1 MVRHLSREAASVAR
15 YRIFGSELS
24 PYSVKVRAWFRY
36 KGIAHDWLTRTPANQ
51 AEYEAHAR
59 LPLVPLVITP
69 ESEGIQDSTP
79 IMERF
84 EAAFPEPASQPGDPM
99 LAFLSA
105 LLEEYG
111 DEWGN
116 KHMFHYR
123 WRDDADQVSAAG
135 RIARSMLPDA
145 DEETVAERARAVRE
159 RMVPRVSF
167 VGSSPETAPVIE
179 ASFARQL
186 ELLEA
191 HLEGRRYLFGGRPA
205 FADFGIAAQVWE
217 AWTDPTGST
226 LVPPRTRDWCRRM
239 QDPANEGPFEAW
251 EALAPTL
258 EPLLAEEVG
267 ARFLPWSDA
276 NARAIADG
284 AESFAVDI
292 AGGRWTQAPQR
303 YHARSLRA
311 LREKYAALADRA
323 ALDPVLE
330 TTGCRAWL
338 G

>member
-1 MVRHLSREAASVAR
+1 MAR

-36 KGIAHDWLTRTPANQ
+36 KGIAHDWLTRTPANR

-84 EAAFPEPASQPGDPM
+84 EAAFPEPATQPGDPM

-123 WRDDADQVSAAG
+123 WRDEADRVSAAE

-145 DEETVAERARAVRE
+145 DEEAVAERARAVRE

-167 VGSSPETAPVIE
+167 VGSSPETAPIIE

-191 HLEGRRYLFGGRPA
+191 HLEGRRYLFGARPA
-205 FADFGIAAQVWE
+205 FADFGIAAQIWE
-217 AWTDPTGST
+217 AWTDPTGSR
-226 LVPPRTRDWCRRM
+226 LVPPRTQDWCRRM
-239 QDPANEGPFEAW
+239 QDPANEGPFESW
-251 EALAPTL
+251 DTLAPTL

-330 TTGCRAWL
+330 ATGCRAWL

>member
-1 MVRHLSREAASVAR
+1 MAR

-123 WRDDADQVSAAG
+123 WRDDADQISAAG

-145 DEETVAERARAVRE
+145 DEDTVAGRARAVRE

-191 HLEGRRYLFGGRPA
+191 HLEGRPYLFGGRPA

-217 AWTDPTGST
+217 AWTDPTGSR
-226 LVPPRTRDWCRRM
+226 LVPPLTRHWCQRM
-239 QDPANEGPFEAW
+239 QDPENEGPFEAW
-251 EALAPTL
+251 DALAPTL

-284 AESFAVDI
+284 AESFAIDI

-303 YHARSLRA
+303 YHARSLRV
-311 LREKYAALADRA
+311 LREKYAALTDRT

-330 TTGCRAWL
+330 ATGCRSWL

>member
-1 MVRHLSREAASVAR
+1 MAR

>member
-1 MVRHLSREAASVAR
+1 MAR

-36 KGIAHDWLTRTPANQ
+36 KGITHDWLTRTPANQ

>member
-1 MVRHLSREAASVAR
+1 MAR

-36 KGIAHDWLTRTPANQ
+36 KGIAHDWLTRTPENQ

-123 WRDDADQVSAAG
+123 WRDEADQVSAAE

-145 DEETVAERARAVRE
+145 DEETVAGRARAVRE

-167 VGSSPETAPVIE
+167 VGSSPETAPIIE

-191 HLEGRRYLFGGRPA
+191 HLEGRRYLFGARPA

-226 LVPPRTRDWCRRM
+226 LVPPRTRDWCQRM

-251 EALAPTL
+251 DALAPTL

-267 ARFLPWSDA
+267 ARFLPWLDA

-284 AESFAVDI
+284 AESFTVDI

-303 YHARSLRA
+303 YHARSLRV

-330 TTGCRAWL
+330 ATGCRAWL

>member
-1 MVRHLSREAASVAR
+1 MAR

-24 PYSVKVRAWFRY
+24 PYSVKVRGWFRY
-36 KGIAHDWLTRTPANQ
+36 KGIAHDWLTRTPENR
-51 AEYEAHAR
+51 AEYDAHAR

-69 ESEGIQDSTP
+69 EGEGIQDSTP

-84 EAAFPEPASQPGDPM
+84 ETTFPEPATQPEDPM

-123 WRDDADQVSAAG
+123 WRDDADQVSAAE
-135 RIARSMLPDA
+135 RIARSTMPDA
-145 DEETVAERARAVRE
+145 SEDAVAEHAQAVRE

-167 VGSSPETAPVIE
+167 VGSSPQTAPIIE
-179 ASFARQL
+179 ASFARLL

-191 HLEGRRYLFGGRPA
+191 HLDGRYYLFGARPT

-217 AWTDPTGST
+217 AWTDPTGSR
-226 LVPPRTRDWCRRM
+226 LVPPRTRDWCQRM
-239 QDPANEGPFEAW
+239 QDPGAEGPFEAW
-251 EALAPTL
+251 PALAPTL
-258 EPLLAEEVG
+258 TPLLAEEVG

-276 NARAIADG
+276 NARAIAEG
-284 AESFAVDI
+284 AESFTVDV

-303 YHARSLRA
+303 YHARSLRV
-311 LREKYAALADRA
+311 LREKYAALGDRA
-323 ALDPVLE
+323 RLDSVLE
-330 TTGCRAWL
+330 ATGCLPWL

>member
-1 MVRHLSREAASVAR
+1 MAR

-36 KGIAHDWLTRTPANQ
+36 KGIAHDWLTRTPENQ

-84 EAAFPEPASQPGDPM
+84 EAAFPEPATQPGDPM

-123 WRDDADQVSAAG
+123 WRDEADQISAAK
-135 RIARSMLPDA
+135 RIARSMLPNA

-167 VGSSPETAPVIE
+167 VGSSPETAPIIE

-191 HLEGRRYLFGGRPA
+191 HLEGHRYLFGGRPA

-226 LVPPRTRDWCRRM
+226 LVPPRTRDWCQRM

-251 EALAPTL
+251 DALAPTL

-284 AESFAVDI
+284 SESFAIDI

-303 YHARSLRA
+303 YHARSLRV

-330 TTGCRAWL
+330 ATGCRAWL

>member
-1 MVRHLSREAASVAR
+1 MAR

-36 KGIAHDWLTRTPANQ
+36 KGIAHDWLARTPETQ
-51 AEYEAHAR
+51 AEYDAHAR

-69 ESEGIQDSTP
+69 EGEGIQDSTP

-84 EAAFPEPASQPGDPM
+84 EAAFPEPATQPGDPM

-111 DEWGN
+111 DEWVN

-123 WRDDADQVSAAG
+123 WRDEADRVSAAE

-145 DEETVAERARAVRE
+145 DEETVAKRAREVRA

-167 VGSSPETAPVIE
+167 VGSSPATAPIIE
-179 ASFARQL
+179 ASFARLL

-191 HLEGRRYLFGGRPA
+191 HLDNRPYLFGARPA

-217 AWTDPTGST
+217 AWTDPTGSR

-239 QDPANEGPFEAW
+239 QDPENAGPFEAW
-251 EALAPTL
+251 DRLAPTL
-258 EPLLAEEVG
+258 APLLAEEVG

-276 NARAIADG
+276 NARAVADK

-323 ALDPVLE
+323 ALDVVLE
-330 TTGCRAWL
+330 AAGCRAWL

>member
-1 MVRHLSREAASVAR
+1 MAR

-36 KGIAHDWLTRTPANQ
+36 KGIAHDWLTRTPGNQ

-69 ESEGIQDSTP
+69 DGEGFQDSTP

-84 EAAFPEPASQPGDPM
+84 EAAFPEPPTQPGDPM

-123 WRDDADQVSAAG
+123 WRDEADRVSAAK

-145 DEETVAERARAVRE
+145 DEDTVAERARAVRE

-167 VGSSPETAPVIE
+167 VGSSPQTAPIIE

-191 HLEGRRYLFGGRPA
+191 HLDGRRYLFGDRPA

-239 QDPANEGPFEAW
+239 QDPAAEGPFEVW
-251 EALAPTL
+251 DALAPTL
-258 EPLLAEEVG
+258 TPLLAEEVG

-284 AESFAVDI
+284 AETFSADL

-303 YHARSLRA
+303 YHARSLRV

-330 TTGCRAWL
+330 ATGCRPWL

>member
-1 MVRHLSREAASVAR
+1 MAR

-36 KGIAHDWLTRTPANQ
+36 KGIAHDWLTRTPENQ

-69 ESEGIQDSTP
+69 ESEGVQDSTP

-123 WRDDADQVSAAG
+123 WCDEADQISAAE

-145 DEETVAERARAVRE
+145 DEETVAGRARAVRE

-167 VGSSPETAPVIE
+167 VGSSPETAPIIE

-191 HLEGRRYLFGGRPA
+191 HLEGRRYLFGARPA
-205 FADFGIAAQVWE
+205 FADFGIAAQIWE

-226 LVPPRTRDWCRRM
+226 LVPPRTRDWCQRM
-239 QDPANEGPFEAW
+239 QDPENEGPFEAW
-251 EALAPTL
+251 DALAPTL
-258 EPLLAEEVG
+258 VPLLAEEVG

-284 AESFAVDI
+284 AESFTVDI
-292 AGGRWTQAPQR
+292 AGGHWTQAPQR
-303 YHARSLRA
+303 YHARSLRV

-330 TTGCRAWL
+330 ATGCRAWL

>member
-1 MVRHLSREAASVAR
+1 MAR

-36 KGIAHDWLTRTPANQ
+36 KGIAHDWLTRTPENLD
-51 AEYEAHAR
+51 EYEAHAR

-69 ESEGIQDSTP
+69 EGEGVQDSTP

-84 EAAFPEPASQPGDPM
+84 EAAFPEPATRPGDPM

-123 WRDDADQVSAAG
+123 WRDEADQVSAAE

-145 DEETVAERARAVRE
+145 DEETVAGRARAVRE

-167 VGSSPETAPVIE
+167 VGSSPETAPIIE

-191 HLEGRRYLFGGRPA
+191 HLEGRRYLFGARPA
-205 FADFGIAAQVWE
+205 FADFGIAAQIWE

-251 EALAPTL
+251 DALAPTL
-258 EPLLAEEVG
+258 ERLLAEEVG

-276 NARAIADG
+276 NARAIAGG

-303 YHARSLRA
+303 YHARSLRV

-330 TTGCRAWL
+330 ATGCRAWL

>member
-1 MVRHLSREAASVAR
+1 MAR

-24 PYSVKVRAWFRY
+24 PYSVKIRAWFRY
-36 KGIAHDWLTRTPANQ
+36 KGIAHDWLMRTPENR

-69 ESEGIQDSTP
+69 DGEGIQDSTP

-84 EAAFPEPASQPGDPM
+84 ETAVPEPATRPADPT

-123 WRDDADQVSAAG
+123 WRDEEDQVSAAA

-145 DEETVAERARAVRE
+145 EEDAVAARARAVRE

-167 VGSSPETAPVIE
+167 VGSSPETAPIIE

-191 HLEGRRYLFGGRPA
+191 HLEGRRYLFGARPA

-217 AWTDPTGST
+217 AWTDPTGSR
-226 LVPPRTRDWCRRM
+226 LVPSRTRDWCQRM
-239 QDPANEGPFEAW
+239 QDPENEGPFETW
-251 EALAPTL
+251 NTLAPTL

-284 AESFAVDI
+284 AESFAVEV

-311 LREKYAALADRA
+311 LREKYAALADRR

-330 TTGCRAWL
+330 AAGCRAWL

>member
-1 MVRHLSREAASVAR
+1 MAR

-36 KGIAHDWLTRTPANQ
+36 KGIAHDWLTRTPENRD
-51 AEYEAHAR
+51 EYEAHAR

-69 ESEGIQDSTP
+69 EGEGVQDSTP

-84 EAAFPEPASQPGDPM
+84 EAAFPEPATQPGDPM

-123 WRDDADQVSAAG
+123 WRDEADQVSAAE

-145 DEETVAERARAVRE
+145 DEETVAGRARAVRE

-167 VGSSPETAPVIE
+167 VGSSPETAPIIE

-191 HLEGRRYLFGGRPA
+191 HLEGRRYLFGARPA
-205 FADFGIAAQVWE
+205 FADFGIAAQIWE

-239 QDPANEGPFEAW
+239 QDPANEGAFEAW
-251 EALAPTL
+251 DALAPTL

-276 NARAIADG
+276 NARAIAGG

-303 YHARSLRA
+303 YHARSLRV

-330 TTGCRAWL
+330 ATGCRAWL

>member
-1 MVRHLSREAASVAR
+1 MAR

-36 KGIAHDWLTRTPANQ
+36 KGIAHDWLTRTPENQ
-51 AEYEAHAR
+51 AQYEAHAR

-123 WRDDADQVSAAG
+123 WRDEADQISAAE
-135 RIARSMLPDA
+135 RIARSMLPNA

-167 VGSSPETAPVIE
+167 VGSSPETAPIIE

-186 ELLEA
+186 ALLEA
-191 HLEGRRYLFGGRPA
+191 HLEGRRYLFGARPA
-205 FADFGIAAQVWE
+205 FADFGVAAQIWE

-226 LVPPRTRDWCRRM
+226 LVPPRTRDWCQRM

-251 EALAPTL
+251 DALAPTL

-303 YHARSLRA
+303 YHARSLRV
-311 LREKYAALADRA
+311 LRDKYAALADRA

-330 TTGCRAWL
+330 ATGCRAWL

>member
-1 MVRHLSREAASVAR
+1 MAR

-24 PYSVKVRAWFRY
+24 PYSVKIRAWFRY
-36 KGIAHDWLTRTPANQ
+36 KGIAHDWLTRTSENR
-51 AEYEAHAR
+51 AEYEVHAR

-69 ESEGIQDSTP
+69 EGEGIQDSTP

-84 EAAFPEPASQPGDPM
+84 EAAFPEPATQPGDPM

-123 WRDDADQVSAAG
+123 WRDEADQVSAAE

-145 DEETVAERARAVRE
+145 GEDAVAERARAVRE

-167 VGSSPETAPVIE
+167 VGSSPETAPIIE

-191 HLEGRRYLFGGRPA
+191 HLEGHRYLFGARPA
-205 FADFGIAAQVWE
+205 FADFGIAAQIWE

-239 QDPANEGPFEAW
+239 QDPENEGSFETW
-251 EALAPTL
+251 DALAPTL
-258 EPLLAEEVG
+258 ESLLAEEVG

-276 NARAIADG
+276 NARAIAGG

-303 YHARSLRA
+303 YHARSLRV
-311 LREKYAALADRA
+311 LRGKYAALGDRA

-330 TTGCRAWL
+330 ATGCRAWL

>member
-1 MVRHLSREAASVAR
+1 MAR

-36 KGIAHDWLTRTPANQ
+36 KGIAHDWLTRTPENRD
-51 AEYEAHAR
+51 EYEGHAR

-69 ESEGIQDSTP
+69 EGEGVQDSTP

-84 EAAFPEPASQPGDPM
+84 EAAFSEPATQPGDPM

-123 WRDDADQVSAAG
+123 WRDEADQVSAAE

-145 DEETVAERARAVRE
+145 DEETVAGRARAVRE

-167 VGSSPETAPVIE
+167 VGSSPETAPIIE
-179 ASFARQL
+179 ASFACQL

-191 HLEGRRYLFGGRPA
+191 HLEGRRYLFGARPA
-205 FADFGIAAQVWE
+205 FADFGIAAQIWE

-251 EALAPTL
+251 DALAPTL

-276 NARAIADG
+276 NARAIAGG

-303 YHARSLRA
+303 YHARSLRV
-311 LREKYAALADRA
+311 LREKYATLADRA

-330 TTGCRAWL
+330 ATGCRAWL

>member
-1 MVRHLSREAASVAR
+1 MAR

-36 KGIAHDWLTRTPANQ
+36 KGIAHDWLTRTPENR

-69 ESEGIQDSTP
+69 DGEGIQDSTP

-84 EAAFPEPASQPGDPM
+84 EAAFPEPATRPEDPM

-123 WRDDADQVSAAG
+123 WRDEEDQISAAG

-145 DEETVAERARAVRE
+145 DEDAVAERARTVRE

-167 VGSSPETAPVIE
+167 VGSSPETAPIIE

-191 HLEGRRYLFGGRPA
+191 HLEGRRYLFGARPA
-205 FADFGIAAQVWE
+205 FADFGVAAQIWE
-217 AWTDPTGST
+217 ASSDPTGSA
-226 LVPPRTRDWCRRM
+226 LVPPRALDWCRRM
-239 QDPANEGPFEAW
+239 QDSENEGPFEAW
-251 EALAPTL
+251 KTLAPTL
-258 EPLLAEEVG
+258 GPLLAEEVG
-267 ARFLPWSDA
+267 ALFLPWSDA
-276 NARAIADG
+276 NARAIAAG
-284 AESFAVDI
+284 AESFAVVL

-330 TTGCRAWL
+330 AAGCRAWL

>member
-1 MVRHLSREAASVAR
+1 MARH
-15 YRIFGSELS
+15 RIFGSELS
-24 PYSVKVRAWFRY
+24 PYSVKIRAWFRY
-36 KGIAHDWLTRTPANQ
+36 KGIAHDWLTRTPENR
-51 AEYEAHAR
+51 AEYDAHAR

-69 ESEGIQDSTP
+69 EGEGIQDSTP

-84 EAAFPEPASQPGDPM
+84 EAAFPEPATQPGDPM

-123 WRDDADQVSAAG
+123 WRDEADQVSAAE

-145 DEETVAERARAVRE
+145 GEDAVAERARAVRE

-167 VGSSPETAPVIE
+167 VGSSPETAPIIE

-191 HLEGRRYLFGGRPA
+191 HLEDRRFLFGARPA
-205 FADFGIAAQVWE
+205 FADFGIAAQIWE

-239 QDPANEGPFEAW
+239 QDPENEGPFEAW
-251 EALAPTL
+251 DALAPTL

-276 NARAIADG
+276 NARAIAGG

-303 YHARSLRA
+303 YHARSLRV
-311 LREKYAALADRA
+311 LRGKYAALGDRA

-330 TTGCRAWL
+330 ATGCRAWL

>member
-1 MVRHLSREAASVAR
+1 MAR

-36 KGIAHDWLTRTPANQ
+36 KGIAHDWLTRTPENR

-123 WRDDADQVSAAG
+123 WRDDADQISAAE

-167 VGSSPETAPVIE
+167 VGSSPETAPIIE

-191 HLEGRRYLFGGRPA
+191 HLEGRRYLFGARPA
-205 FADFGIAAQVWE
+205 FADFGIAAQIWE
-217 AWTDPTGST
+217 AWTDPTGSR
-226 LVPPRTRDWCRRM
+226 LVPPRTRDWCRRI
-239 QDPANEGPFEAW
+239 QDPAERGPVRGLGRARADARAAARRGSRRAVPALVGRQCPRDCRRCGELRRRYRGRALD
-251 EALAPTL
+251 AGAAALPCPLAP
-258 EPLLAEEVG
+258 
-267 ARFLPWSDA
+267 
-276 NARAIADG
+276 
-284 AESFAVDI
+284 
-292 AGGRWTQAPQR
+292 
-303 YHARSLRA
+303 
-311 LREKYAALADRA
+311 RA
-323 ALDPVLE
+323 A
-330 TTGCRAWL
+330 
-338 G
+338 

>member
-1 MVRHLSREAASVAR
+1 VAR

-36 KGIAHDWLTRTPANQ
+36 KGIAHDWLTRTPENQ

-69 ESEGIQDSTP
+69 EGEGIQDSTP

-123 WRDDADQVSAAG
+123 WRDEADQVSAAE

-145 DEETVAERARAVRE
+145 DEETVADRAQAVRE

-167 VGSSPETAPVIE
+167 VGSSPETAPIIE

-191 HLEGRRYLFGGRPA
+191 HLEGHRYLFGGRPA
-205 FADFGIAAQVWE
+205 FADFGIAAQIWE

-226 LVPPRTRDWCRRM
+226 LVPPRTRDWCQRM
-239 QDPANEGPFEAW
+239 QDPENEGPFEAW
-251 EALAPTL
+251 DALAPTL
-258 EPLLAEEVG
+258 VPLLAEEVG

-284 AESFAVDI
+284 AESFAIDI

-311 LREKYAALADRA
+311 LREKYAALADRT

-330 TTGCRAWL
+330 ATGCRAWL

>member
-1 MVRHLSREAASVAR
+1 MAR

-36 KGIAHDWLTRTPANQ
+36 KGIAHDWLTRTPENRD
-51 AEYEAHAR
+51 EYEAHAR

-69 ESEGIQDSTP
+69 EGEGVQDSTP

-84 EAAFPEPASQPGDPM
+84 EAAFPEPATQPGDPM

-123 WRDDADQVSAAG
+123 WRDEADQVSAAG

-145 DEETVAERARAVRE
+145 DEETVAGRARAVRE

-167 VGSSPETAPVIE
+167 VGSSPETAPIIE

-191 HLEGRRYLFGGRPA
+191 HLEGRRYLFGARPA
-205 FADFGIAAQVWE
+205 FADFGIAAQIWE

-226 LVPPRTRDWCRRM
+226 LVPLRTRDWCRRM

-251 EALAPTL
+251 DALAPTL

-276 NARAIADG
+276 NARAIAGG

-303 YHARSLRA
+303 YHARSLRV

-330 TTGCRAWL
+330 ATGCRAWL

>member
-1 MVRHLSREAASVAR
+1 MAR

-24 PYSVKVRAWFRY
+24 PYSVKVRAYFRY
-36 KGIAHDWLTRTPANQ
+36 KGIAHDWLTRTPETQ
-51 AEYEAHAR
+51 AEYDAHKR
-59 LPLVPLVITP
+59 LPIVPLVITP
-69 ESEGIQDSTP
+69 EGEGIQDSTP

-84 EAAFPEPASQPGDPM
+84 EAAFPEPAIQPDDPA

-123 WRDDADQVSAAG
+123 WRDEADRISAAE
-135 RIARSMLPDA
+135 RIAGSMMPGA
-145 DEETVAERARAVRE
+145 SESAVAERARAVRE
-159 RMVPRVSF
+159 RMVSRVWF
-167 VGSSPETAPVIE
+167 VGSSPLTAPIIE
-179 ASFARQL
+179 ASFARL
-186 ELLEA
+186 LSLLEA
-191 HLEGRRYLFGGRPA
+191 HLEGRRYLFGARPA

-217 AWTDPTGST
+217 AWTDPTGSG

-239 QDPANEGPFEAW
+239 QDPEAEGPFEAW
-251 EALAPTL
+251 PALAPTL
-258 EPLLAEEVG
+258 TPLLAEEVG

-276 NARAIADG
+276 NARAVAEGAD
-284 AESFAVDI
+284 EFTVDL
-292 AGGRWTQAPQR
+292 AGERWTQKPQR

-311 LREKYAALADRA
+311 LRGKYAALADRA
-323 ALDPVLE
+323 ALDPILE
-330 TTGCRAWL
+330 AAGCRAWL

>member
-1 MVRHLSREAASVAR
+1 MAR

-36 KGIAHDWLTRTPANQ
+36 KGIAHDWLTRTPENQ

-123 WRDDADQVSAAG
+123 WRDEADQVSAAE

-145 DEETVAERARAVRE
+145 DEETVADRARAVRE

-167 VGSSPETAPVIE
+167 VGSSPETAPIIE

-191 HLEGRRYLFGGRPA
+191 HLEGHRYLFGGRPA

-226 LVPPRTRDWCRRM
+226 LVPRRTRDWCQRM

-251 EALAPTL
+251 DALAPTL
-258 EPLLAEEVG
+258 KPLLAEEVG

>member
-1 MVRHLSREAASVAR
+1 
-15 YRIFGSELS
+15 
-24 PYSVKVRAWFRY
+24 
-36 KGIAHDWLTRTPANQ
+36 
-51 AEYEAHAR
+51 
-59 LPLVPLVITP
+59 
-69 ESEGIQDSTP
+69 
-79 IMERF
+79 
-84 EAAFPEPASQPGDPM
+84 M

-123 WRDDADQVSAAG
+123 WRDEADQVSAAG

-145 DEETVAERARAVRE
+145 DGETVAERARAVRE

-167 VGSSPETAPVIE
+167 VGSSPETAPIIE

-191 HLEGRRYLFGGRPA
+191 HLEGRRYLFGARPA

-239 QDPANEGPFEAW
+239 QDPENEGPFEAW
-251 EALAPTL
+251 DALATTL

-276 NARAIADG
+276 NARAIASA

-303 YHARSLRA
+303 YHARSLRV
-311 LREKYAALADRA
+311 LREKYAALGDRA

-330 TTGCRAWL
+330 ATGCRAWL

>member
-1 MVRHLSREAASVAR
+1 MAR

-36 KGIAHDWLTRTPANQ
+36 KGIAHDWLTRTPENQ

-145 DEETVAERARAVRE
+145 DEKTVAGRARAVRE

-167 VGSSPETAPVIE
+167 VGSSPQTAPIIE
-179 ASFARQL
+179 VSFARQL
-186 ELLEA
+186 ELLEV
-191 HLEGRRYLFGGRPA
+191 HLEGRRYLFGARPA

-226 LVPPRTRDWCRRM
+226 LVPPRTRDWCQRM
-239 QDPANEGPFEAW
+239 QDPENEGPFEAW

-330 TTGCRAWL
+330 ATGCRAWL

>member
-1 MVRHLSREAASVAR
+1 MARH
-15 YRIFGSELS
+15 RIFGSELS
-24 PYSVKVRAWFRY
+24 PYSVKIRAWFRY
-36 KGIAHDWLTRTPANQ
+36 KGIAHDWLTRTPENR

-69 ESEGIQDSTP
+69 EGEGIQDSTP

-84 EAAFPEPASQPGDPM
+84 EAAFPEPATQPGDPM

-123 WRDDADQVSAAG
+123 WRDEADQVSAAE

-145 DEETVAERARAVRE
+145 GEDAVAERARAVRE

-167 VGSSPETAPVIE
+167 VGSSPETAPIIE

-191 HLEGRRYLFGGRPA
+191 HLEDRRYLFGARPA
-205 FADFGIAAQVWE
+205 FADFGIAAQIWE

-239 QDPANEGPFEAW
+239 QDPENEGPFETW
-251 EALAPTL
+251 NALAPTL
-258 EPLLAEEVG
+258 ESLLAEEVG

-276 NARAIADG
+276 NARAIAGG

-303 YHARSLRA
+303 YHARSLRV
-311 LREKYAALADRA
+311 LRGKYAALGDRA

-330 TTGCRAWL
+330 ATGCRAWL

>member
-1 MVRHLSREAASVAR
+1 MAR

-36 KGIAHDWLTRTPANQ
+36 KGIAHDWLTRTPENR

-69 ESEGIQDSTP
+69 EGEGIQDSTP

-84 EAAFPEPASQPGDPM
+84 EAAFPEPATQPGDPM

-123 WRDDADQVSAAG
+123 WRDEADQVSAAE

-167 VGSSPETAPVIE
+167 VGSSPGTAPIIE
-179 ASFARQL
+179 ASFVRQL

-191 HLEGRRYLFGGRPA
+191 HLEGRRYLFGARPA

-226 LVPPRTRDWCRRM
+226 LVPPLTRDWCRRM
-239 QDPANEGPFEAW
+239 QDPENEGPFEAW
-251 EALAPTL
+251 ESLAPTL
-258 EPLLAEEVG
+258 APLLAEEVG

-276 NARAIADG
+276 NSRAIADG
-284 AESFAVDI
+284 AEAFTVGI

-303 YHARSLRA
+303 YHARSLRV
-311 LREKYAALADRA
+311 LREKYAALGDRA

-330 TTGCRAWL
+330 ATGCRAWL

>member
-1 MVRHLSREAASVAR
+1 M
-15 YRIFGSELS
+15 
-24 PYSVKVRAWFRY
+24 
-36 KGIAHDWLTRTPANQ
+36 
-51 AEYEAHAR
+51 
-59 LPLVPLVITP
+59 PLVITP
-69 ESEGIQDSTP
+69 DGEGIQDSTP

-84 EAAFPEPASQPGDPM
+84 EAAFPEPATQPGDPA

-123 WRDDADQVSAAG
+123 WRDEADQMSAAA

-145 DEETVAERARAVRE
+145 DEDEVAERARAVRQ
-159 RMVPRVSF
+159 RMAPRVSF
-167 VGSSPETAPVIE
+167 VGSSPETAPIIE
-179 ASFARQL
+179 ASFARLL

-191 HLEGRRYLFGGRPA
+191 HLAGRRYLFGARPA

-217 AWTDPTGST
+217 AWTDPTGSR
-226 LVPPRTRDWCRRM
+226 LVPPLTRDWCRRM
-239 QDPANEGPFEAW
+239 QDPENEGPFEAW
-251 EALAPTL
+251 DALAPTL

-276 NARAIADG
+276 NARAIAGG
-284 AESFAVDI
+284 AEGFAVDV

-311 LREKYAALADRA
+311 LKEKYAAFTERD

-330 TTGCRAWL
+330 ATGCRAWL